1 MRGGPPLQRLVRTML
16 TIAAVIAVSGA
27 ALGEGKQSAKKAGT
41 PADQATL
48 LGQYADWGAYTA
60 SPDGGKVCFALA
72 KPKSSTTNPANR
84 KRDPT
89 YIFISTRPSEKVHN
103 EVSVIIG
110 YQFRQDGDASAEVGS
125 TRFSM
130 YTQHDGAWIKNVSE
144 ESRLLD
150 AMRKGSE
157 LTIKGVSSR
166 NTQSTDIYSLKGVTQ
181 AIDRA
186 EQACK

>member
-1 MRGGPPLQRLVRTML
+1 VQHLIRATLTLVA
-16 TIAAVIAVSGA
+16 TIVVSAAAF
-27 ALGEGKQSAKKAGT
+27 GEGDKSNSKKGT

-60 SPDGGKVCFALA
+60 TPSSGKVCFALA

-89 YIFISTRPSEKVHN
+89 YVFISTRPSEKVHN

-110 YQFRQDGDASAEVGS
+110 YQFRPDADATAEIGS
-125 TRFSM
+125 TRYSM
-130 YTQHDGAWIKNVSE
+130 YTQHDGAWIKNVRE
-144 ESRLLD
+144 ESALLE

-157 LTIKGVSSR
+157 LTIKGTSSR
-166 NTQSTDIYSLKGVTQ
+166 NTQSTDVYSLKGVSQ

-186 EQACK
+186 GQECR

>member
-72 KPKSSTTNPANR
+72 T
-84 KRDPT
+84 
-89 YIFISTRPSEKVHN
+89 
-103 EVSVIIG
+103 
-110 YQFRQDGDASAEVGS
+110 
-125 TRFSM
+125 
-130 YTQHDGAWIKNVSE
+130 
-144 ESRLLD
+144 
-150 AMRKGSE
+150 
-157 LTIKGVSSR
+157 
-166 NTQSTDIYSLKGVTQ
+166 
-181 AIDRA
+181 
-186 EQACK
+186 

>member
-1 MRGGPPLQRLVRTML
+1 MQHLVRTTL
-16 TIAAVIAVSGA
+16 TIVAAIAVSGA
-27 ALGEGKQSAKKAGT
+27 AFAEGKQSATKKAGT

-89 YIFISTRPSEKVHN
+89 YVFIATRPSEKVHN

-110 YQFRQDGDASAEVGS
+110 YQFRPESDATAEIGS
-125 TRFSM
+125 TRYSM

-157 LTIKGVSSR
+157 LTVKGVSSR
-166 NTQSTDIYSLKGVTQ
+166 NTQSIDVYSLKGIGQ
-181 AIDRA
+181 AVDRA
-186 EQACK
+186 SQECK

>member
-1 MRGGPPLQRLVRTML
+1 VQRLIRTTLM
-16 TIAAVIAVSGA
+16 IVAAITVSGA
-27 ALGEGKQSAKKAGT
+27 TYGEGKKKAVGT

-60 SPDGGKVCFALA
+60 APDSGKVCFALA

-110 YQFRQDGDASAEVGS
+110 YQFRPESDATAEIGS
-125 TRFSM
+125 TRYSM
-130 YTQHDGAWIKNVSE
+130 YTQHDGAWIKNVGE

-166 NTQSTDIYSLKGVTQ
+166 NTQSTDIYSLKGVSQ
-181 AIDRA
+181 AVDRA
-186 EQACK
+186 EQECK